1 MPRTFAFELERFV
14 RETLAAAGASLRSA
28 ELTSSSLV
36 AANLRGVDSHG
47 VGLLP
52 VYIEQLQSGDM
63 DGTATGR
70 VVSESGACLLFDAEN
85 GMGQV
90 AAAQCCDHSV
100 RLARQFG
107 LGFVIARNSNH
118 FGAAAYWGSRISE
131 QGQVGIVLCNASRLV
146 APWQGREPRMGTNP
160 ICVAVPGP
168 WLLDMST
175 TAVAANR
182 IWAAIARNADSIPE
196 GWALDVAGA
205 PTSSPSAGIK
215 GSLVPLGG
223 RTAGYKGSGLAAA
236 VEIVCAVLGGG
247 AMASDVGSMRQ
258 RGRRVGTSQSFLAID
273 IERFMP
279 LTEFAARLKRF
290 VADLKS
296 AAPAE
301 GYEEVLVAGDPEW
314 RTEQERLHSGI
325 PIPDEVWQTLSKL
338 SSELGVKEL
347 EAFETSNHDAN

>member
-1 MPRTFAFELERFV
+1 MREALAVARVPLE
-14 RETLAAAGASLRSA
+14 AA

-52 VYIEQLQSGDM
+52 VYVEQLQSGDM
-63 DGTATGR
+63 DATATGR
-70 VVSESGACLLFDAEN
+70 VLSENGASLLFDSQN
-85 GMGQV
+85 GVGQV
-90 AAAQCCDHSV
+90 SAAQCSDHAV
-100 RLARQFG
+100 RLSREFG

-118 FGAAAYWGSRISE
+118 FGAAAYWGSRIAE

-160 ICVAVPGP
+160 ICIAVPGR

-196 GWALDVAGA
+196 GWALDATGT
-205 PTSSPSAGIK
+205 PTRSPSAGIK

-223 RTAGYKGSGLAAA
+223 QAAGHKGSGLAAA
-236 VEIVCAVLGGG
+236 VEILCAVLGGG
-247 AMASDVGSMRQ
+247 AMTGEVGSIRE
-258 RGRRVGTSQSFLAID
+258 RGRRVGVSQSFLAID

-279 LTEFAARLKRF
+279 LTEFKARLERF

-301 GYEEVLVAGDPEW
+301 GYEEVLVAGEPEW
-314 RTEQERLHSGI
+314 RTEQERRRNGI
-325 PIPDEVWQTLSKL
+325 PMPDEVWQALSKL
-338 SSELGVKEL
+338 GSRLGVREPDV
-347 EAFETSNHDAN
+347 SR